1 MFPYRRGAQRKRSKG
16 NPPRR
21 PKGGGGRRLPGSA
34 RELLPLLQPTTKA
47 LAQVLAGNTKAS
59 GQFVHARNV
68 VERADQL
75 IAEQQVERLG
85 LRDRE
90 EFLEQLARLKLTVS
104 DAEEEFGV
112 DVLGESEGDG
122 ESEGEGDDEAE
133 TSDGDETAADEGE
146 VDEEA
151 LAARRAEAEAQ
162 ARAEAEARAR
172 EEAAAEAERQERL
185 RRVALALM
193 QPLDAAATTQ
203 PSGEVPAPMNFDEA
217 EAFVQR
223 PSARRTAKRE
233 VAAEAAE
240 RPALRSRSTR
250 PKLTMRGA
258 ERDATEA
265 KTTDEGL
272 ASKG

>member
-1 MFPYRRGAQRKRSKG
+1 MFPYRRGNQRKRTKG

-21 PKGGGGRRLPGSA
+21 VKGGSGRRLPGTA

-47 LAQVLAGNTKAS
+47 LAQVLAGNAKAS

-104 DAEEEFGV
+104 DAEEEFGSDLV
-112 DVLGESEGDG
+112 EA
-122 ESEGEGDDEAE
+122 SEGEGEDEEDDEGL
-133 TSDGDETAADEGE
+133 DAAAYEVGEGEE
-146 VDEEA
+146 VDEAVLEE
-151 LAARRAEAEAQ
+151 RR
-162 ARAEAEARAR
+162 REAEARAR
-172 EEAAAEAERQERL
+172 EEAEARAQEEARAEAERQERL

-193 QPLDAAATTQ
+193 QPTETPATAEPVPVAPGPMHFEEADAYMRRQ
-203 PSGEVPAPMNFDEA
+203 P
-217 EAFVQR
+217 
-223 PSARRTAKRE
+223 AKRATRRE
-233 VAAEAAE
+233 PAAETGGE
-240 RPALRSRSTR
+240 RPASRPRTTR

-258 ERDATEA
+258 ERDDPAARTA
-265 KTTDEGL
+265 DEGL

>member
-1 MFPYRRGAQRKRSKG
+1 MFPYRRGNQRKRSKG
-16 NPPRR
+16 NAPRR

-90 EFLEQLARLKLTVS
+90 EFLEQLARLKLTVN
-104 DAEEEFGV
+104 DAEEEFGS
-112 DVLGESEGDG
+112 DVADAEETDEDG
-122 ESEGEGDDEAE
+122 E
-133 TSDGDETAADEGE
+133 TFAADGADVEEEE
-146 VDEEA
+146 VDEAVLE
-151 LAARRAEAEAQ
+151 ARRAAAEAEAA
-162 ARAEAEARAR
+162 ARAEAEAK
-172 EEAAAEAERQERL
+172 AEAERHERL

-193 QPLDAAATTQ
+193 QPTAEAAA
-203 PSGEVPAPMNFDEA
+203 EMAPAEMPQPMNFDEA
-217 EAFVQR
+217 EAFVRR
-223 PSARRTAKRE
+223 PAARRATKRE
-233 VAAEAAE
+233 APAEAVE
-240 RPALRSRSTR
+240 RPVTRSRSTR

-258 ERDATEA
+258 ERDSADA
-265 KTTDEGL
+265 KAADEGL

>member
-1 MFPYRRGAQRKRSKG
+1 MFPYRRGNQRKRTKG

-21 PKGGGGRRLPGSA
+21 VKSGGNRRLPGTA

-47 LAQVLAGNTKAS
+47 LAQVLAGNAKAS

-104 DAEEEFGV
+104 DAEEEFG
-112 DVLGESEGDG
+112 SE
-122 ESEGEGDDEAE
+122 
-133 TSDGDETAADEGE
+133 
-146 VDEEA
+146 V
-151 LAARRAEAEAQ
+151 AEAEEDEGDVDDEGLDA
-162 ARAEAEARAR
+162 AAYEGVEGEEIDEEVLEERRREAEARAR
-172 EEAAAEAERQERL
+172 HEAEIRAREEAQAEAERKERL

-193 QPLDAAATTQ
+193 QPAEEQ
-203 PSGEVPAPMNFDEA
+203 VNVEPVPVAPGPMHFEEA
-217 EAFVQR
+217 EAYV
-223 PSARRTAKRE
+223 RRQPAKRAARSKE
-233 VAAEAAE
+233 PAAEAAGE
-240 RPALRSRSTR
+240 RPATRSRTTR

-258 ERDATEA
+258 ERDDPAARTA
-265 KTTDEGL
+265 DEGL